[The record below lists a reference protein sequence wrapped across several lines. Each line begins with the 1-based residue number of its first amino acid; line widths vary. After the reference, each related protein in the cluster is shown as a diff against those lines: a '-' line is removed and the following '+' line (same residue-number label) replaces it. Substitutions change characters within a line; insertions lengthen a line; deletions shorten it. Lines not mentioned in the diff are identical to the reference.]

1 MIIGQ
6 LWYRP
11 FSSCTSQRV
20 TGAIKAAFGTSGLP
34 AGMQRGHTW
43 GGRSFVPVWQK
54 QLPDLWDAQ
63 GETQKVKKGK
73 VKSRMSTDFT
83 QDAVLHFL
91 QSSGCSVKNSD
102 LLLHF
107 KNFIRDNADRDR
119 NRELFKKFV
128 NSLATVQQIDGVS
141 YVVLRK
147 KFRGHVPGGGERGS
161 SGPPRLP
168 AGKNTESSPQSV
180 KPTPAG
186 STEKPRQKPQLREVT
201 TPALP
206 QVTAGNTILPAAG
219 ITLNNNNNNMER
231 NFNLKQQQVISRPEL
246 SVRPAAAPQVVSQI
260 SDKTGVKTPGLAKPP
275 ARDQCTEVRQHRVG
289 LGPPHGI
296 TPVVAAVSHRG
307 ETSQQV
313 PVPET
318 LRGRETRLQP
328 EGGLYQEPHLHHISV
343 HPPVTSRHIRHRQ
356 SYKTAVSYDEDE
368 EEEEEVPM
376 RRGSAGGEWP
386 LSAPLRDMGR
396 AISASPPCIRDPSA
410 PPSVDS
416 PSSSER
422 KLTHLHHV
430 SVHPPVAPRHIRH
443 RQSYKTAVSY
453 DEDEEE
459 EEEVPMRRG
468 SAGGEWPLS
477 TPLRDMGRAIS
488 ASSPCII
495 DPSAP
500 PSVDS
505 PSSSERKLP
514 QIYVQDIERETL
526 RPGGPGWSLESGAEL
541 RGQWAGPGLE
551 PWSVPGKSTSTGR
564 SLPLETGRYVPSPDQ
579 AEEVAPN
586 RDVPTDHRYS
596 QPAGV
601 HLEPR
606 LGPDQSQSDWLLSSH
621 SSILSPSSDAGL
633 SSSSRPPSGSHR
645 GLASNSS
652 YEDLQARTGT
662 AAVCMLRLKNKPGDI
677 FLTVNK
683 SPSMKWPK
691 PTANY

>member
-1 MIIGQ
+1 
-6 LWYRP
+6 
-11 FSSCTSQRV
+11 
-20 TGAIKAAFGTSGLP
+20 
-34 AGMQRGHTW
+34 
-43 GGRSFVPVWQK
+43 
-54 QLPDLWDAQ
+54 
-63 GETQKVKKGK
+63 
-73 VKSRMSTDFT
+73 MSTDFT

-386 LSAPLRDMGR
+386 LS
-396 AISASPPCIRDPSA
+396 
-410 PPSVDS
+410 
-416 PSSSER
+416 
-422 KLTHLHHV
+422 
-430 SVHPPVAPRHIRH
+430 
-443 RQSYKTAVSY
+443 
-453 DEDEEE
+453 
-459 EEEVPMRRG
+459 
-468 SAGGEWPLS
+468 

-683 SPSMKWPK
+683 SPSMK
-691 PTANY
+691 